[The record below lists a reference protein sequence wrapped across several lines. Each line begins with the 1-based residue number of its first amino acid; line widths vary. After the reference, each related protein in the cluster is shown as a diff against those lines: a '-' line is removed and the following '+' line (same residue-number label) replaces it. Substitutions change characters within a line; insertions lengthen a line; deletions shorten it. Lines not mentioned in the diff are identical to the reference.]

1 MAKFNTLIK
10 KTFLIK
16 ITSRIIIIQ
25 QKIIRI
31 LYLKSIITY
40 QIKIKELIKIIKKE
54 TKETIKTVIE
64 IKIKIKE

>member
-64 IKIKIKE
+64 IKIKIKG